1 MMSIRTVI
9 KRTIFCI
16 LLNLP
21 QNCILSM

>member
-9 KRTIFCI
+9 KRIIFCI

>member
-9 KRTIFCI
+9 KRIIFCI

-21 QNCILSM
+21 QNRILST